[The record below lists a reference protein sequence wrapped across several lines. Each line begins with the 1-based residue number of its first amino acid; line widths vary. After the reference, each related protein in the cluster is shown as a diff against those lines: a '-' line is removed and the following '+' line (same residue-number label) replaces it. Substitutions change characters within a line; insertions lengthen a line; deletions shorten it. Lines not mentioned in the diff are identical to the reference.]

1 ISKRMVSQEERRKG
15 ADMTKQNPTIV
26 ASYEEIVQTDEY
38 DWRNVLL
45 TKVCDDTTTI
55 REIIE
60 WAGDNLDREYFEIK
74 LTRGK

>member
-1 ISKRMVSQEERRKG
+1 
-15 ADMTKQNPTIV
+15 MTKINPPIV
-26 ASYEEIVQTDEY
+26 ASYEETVQTDEY

-55 REIIE
+55 GEIIE
-60 WAGDNLDREYFEIK
+60 WASTNLEREYFEIK

>member
-1 ISKRMVSQEERRKG
+1 
-15 ADMTKQNPTIV
+15 MTKQNPTIV

-74 LTRGK
+74 LTREK

>member
-1 ISKRMVSQEERRKG
+1 
-15 ADMTKQNPTIV
+15 MTKTNPTIV

-60 WAGDNLDREYFEIK
+60 WAGNNLDREYFEIK

>member
-1 ISKRMVSQEERRKG
+1 MVSQAERRKG
-15 ADMTKQNPTIV
+15 ADMTKQYPTIV

-55 REIIE
+55 GEIIE

>member
-1 ISKRMVSQEERRKG
+1 
-15 ADMTKQNPTIV
+15 MTKTNPTIV

-55 REIIE
+55 GEIIE
-60 WAGDNLDREYFEIK
+60 WAGDNLDNEI
-74 LTRGK
+74 